1 MPKPRLSN
9 QKLEQFVNRYVAEF
23 DEKLSNEKIISYL
36 FSPQKR
42 ARIILEKVL
51 RERSY
56 TLIVETFTSGEIKEL
71 LAYLE
76 IKIEIETQKRLGYFC
91 QNIIG
96 ISVFGLLGGILSSIS
111 LLNLLWLL
119 PLAVIWLIK
128 FFKKNKNY
136 CEIEATYSSLKDWVK
151 VYQLRRN

>member
-1 MPKPRLSN
+1 MPQPRLSS

-23 DEKLSNEKIISYL
+23 DEKLSNEKIIKNL

-42 ARIILEKVL
+42 AKITLEKVL

-56 TLIVETFTSGEIKEL
+56 TFIVETFTEGEIKEL

-76 IKIEIETQKRLGYFC
+76 MKIENKIQKRLGYFC

-111 LLNLLWLL
+111 LLNLWRCR
-119 PLAVIWLIK
+119 IK
-128 FFKKNKNY
+128 G
-136 CEIEATYSSLKDWVK
+136 
-151 VYQLRRN
+151 

>member
-1 MPKPRLSN
+1 MPKPRLSS

-23 DEKLSNEKIISYL
+23 DEKLSNEKIIKNL

-76 IKIEIETQKRLGYFC
+76 MKIESEIHTRLRYFC
-91 QNIIG
+91 QNIIR
-96 ISVFGLLGGILSSIS
+96 ISVFALLGGVLSSIS
-111 LLNLLWLL
+111 RLNLLWLL
-119 PLAVIWLIK
+119 PLGFIWLMN